1 MVLGPIPSDFVL
13 KNDYYTDCQQVVDH
27 MRYAVQMEKGNSKLA
42 EVAQK
47 TKDEMSE
54 FVSFYRR
61 FNVRSYLNIQ
71 NHDSVYREY
80 IFSSFSCTADY
91 CFLT

>member
-1 MVLGPIPSDFVL
+1 MHVFSSVLFFIFRYSEAPAKIVLGPIPTDFAL
-13 KNDYYTDCQQVVDH
+13 KSDYYTDCQQVVDH

-61 FNVRSYLNIQ
+61 FNVSI
-71 NHDSVYREY
+71 S
-80 IFSSFSCTADY
+80 
-91 CFLT
+91 